1 MKRLNKRDNV
11 SSILKRRATTIMMA
25 ATVIGAVGMSS
36 TLVNAGEIKQ
46 LSANDLQEKVDRGET
61 VSLKGLRI
69 STDGTPLSRE
79 NKLSGIKNNINLA
92 SKNENSSFQH
102 NDGTT
107 QIKGERFESD
117 GNSGYLDNGITK
129 GQGEVHL
136 NGTSGGVKIVNG
148 EKLSE
153 NTLKNESKNDL
164 PIENQDN
171 SNSNEVIKAEF
182 SPREPFKTMESHNEG
197 TEVKKEVP
205 LYSDTVVTK
214 RVDNDRIAKV
224 ERTLTIGEKVTQ
236 YPNGREIIR
245 KREEKTVKTFIERI
259 FESAPIISGYLSKN
273 LPSEGGS
280 RNIPNPHGKL
290 EKPLEGTEGFRE
302 FPESTIHRGGG
313 IQEEVGNTR
322 RIAGSPGGTLHD
334 KILQGEGL
342 GGFEQDIRSGGTLNS
357 KIHGLFGFNEFPLKG
372 KEGKTK
378 YPIVGGSNIT
388 KLPGK
393 NGEINRFEEGLSG
406 KTRTP
411 LKGEE
416 GLSGRTEKPLK
427 GKEGLSGRI
436 EKPLKGEEG
445 LSGRNNGLT
454 GIEGGNSGNRETN
467 NNSLKKNHSNGTW
480 DLENIKPLIERDSDV
495 YRPIYERKNH
505 CRRIC
510 NPCRRTNPRIIYRP
524 MNSGRRC
531 LPRMSHTG
539 PSFGING
546 FLGSI
551 MLYLSAK
558 VR

>member
-1 MKRLNKRDNV
+1 MKRLSKRDNV
-11 SSILKRRATTIMMA
+11 SSILKRRATTVMMA
-25 ATVIGAVGMSS
+25 ATVIGAVGLSS
-36 TLVNAGEIKQ
+36 TVVKADAD
-46 LSANDLQEKVDRGET
+46 LS
-61 VSLKGLRI
+61 
-69 STDGTPLSRE
+69 
-79 NKLSGIKNNINLA
+79 LSGTEISQNGNKITVNNESGKSNFGITLEKNTI
-92 SKNENSSFQH
+92 
-102 NDGTT
+102 
-107 QIKGERFESD
+107 SD
-117 GNSGYLDNGITK
+117 G
-129 GQGEVHL
+129 V
-136 NGTSGGVKIVNG
+136 
-148 EKLSE
+148 
-153 NTLKNESKNDL
+153 TLKREDPKVNLKPGGSISKETIEKESKD
-164 PIENQDN
+164 
-171 SNSNEVIKAEF
+171 EF
-182 SPREPFKTMESHNEG
+182 PTEDRIVGRVDEAQPFKTMESNKEAVSRP
-197 TEVKKEVP
+197 EVKKEVP

-280 RNIPNPHGKL
+280 RNIPNPHGRL

-334 KILQGEGL
+334 KILQREGL

-357 KIHGLFGFNEFPLKG
+357 KIHGLFGFNEFPVKG
-372 KEGKTK
+372 KEGETK

-388 KLPGK
+388 KLPGT
-393 NGEINRFEEGLSG
+393 EGLSG
-406 KTRTP
+406 KNNHQLLRT
-411 LKGEE
+411 E
-416 GLSGRTEKPLK
+416 GLSGKNNHKLSGT
-427 GKEGLSGRI
+427 EGLSG
-436 EKPLKGEEG
+436 KNNHKLPGTEG
-445 LSGRNNGLT
+445 LSGKNNHKLPGTEGLSGKNKHKLPGT
-454 GIEGGNSGNRETN
+454 EGLSGKNNNKIAGIEGGISDNRETN

>member
-1 MKRLNKRDNV
+1 MKRLSKRDNV
-11 SSILKRRATTIMMA
+11 SSILKRRATTVMMA
-25 ATVIGAVGMSS
+25 ATVIGAVGLSS
-36 TLVNAGEIKQ
+36 TVVKADAD
-46 LSANDLQEKVDRGET
+46 LS
-61 VSLKGLRI
+61 
-69 STDGTPLSRE
+69 
-79 NKLSGIKNNINLA
+79 LSGTEISQNGNKITVNNESGKSNFGITLEKNTI
-92 SKNENSSFQH
+92 
-102 NDGTT
+102 
-107 QIKGERFESD
+107 SD
-117 GNSGYLDNGITK
+117 G
-129 GQGEVHL
+129 V
-136 NGTSGGVKIVNG
+136 
-148 EKLSE
+148 
-153 NTLKNESKNDL
+153 TLKREDPKVNLKPGGSISKETIEKESKD
-164 PIENQDN
+164 
-171 SNSNEVIKAEF
+171 EF
-182 SPREPFKTMESHNEG
+182 PTEDRIVGRVDEAQPFKTMESNKEAVSRP
-197 TEVKKEVP
+197 EVKKEVP

-280 RNIPNPHGKL
+280 RNIPNPHGRL

-334 KILQGEGL
+334 KILQREGL

-510 NPCRRTNPRIIYRP
+510 NPCRRTNPRIIYRQ

-531 LPRMSHTG
+531 LPRMSHTR